1 MWPFTHFFTVVAV
14 VDEETHAVKVS
25 VEKQEEGEKEKLKE
39 KPLIAFIFVEE
50 ENFTSFY
57 ESLQPFSL
65 RLFQVVNLIY
75 SFLHIPY
82 FCSSRSLKGCLKVMT

>member
-50 ENFTSFY
+50 ENFTSFFAAFFAT
-57 ESLQPFSL
+57 SLPS
-65 RLFQVVNLIY
+65 
-75 SFLHIPY
+75 
-82 FCSSRSLKGCLKVMT
+82 G

>member
-25 VEKQEEGEKEKLKE
+25 VEKQQEEEGEKEKLKE

-50 ENFTSFY
+50 ENFTSF
-57 ESLQPFSL
+57 FC
-65 RLFQVVNLIY
+65 LFRYV
-75 SFLHIPY
+75 
-82 FCSSRSLKGCLKVMT
+82 SSKG

>member
-25 VEKQEEGEKEKLKE
+25 VEKQEGEKEKLKE

-57 ESLQPFSL
+57 ESLLPFLL